1 MIKRGPLKS
10 FGGCKRSKQTCEC
23 IYDGEKGRECS
34 STFDPYPQ
42 SGCVYKESIP
52 RAQSN
57 STFCLFLFPSLFTA
71 PTMTPT
77 SVSESSSLESID
89 AATIMAKRHES
100 MLPPEKEERLFRSP
114 KEMINDLL
122 QQVEQTELRH
132 AMRVEIKRLL
142 TDHER
147 LVSMLQQRSELLE
160 HENDEL
166 RHASQEHQRR
176 YEKAVR
182 EMQFF
187 KRKYEHHRQQEE
199 EQRPK
204 RSLSIDSRT
213 SSEQQQ
219 QQPPHAGVAVFP
231 LTPTSP
237 QPIPEEPKEPSSS
250 TIPAPPTTKPTSIT
264 DCFSPPYDGA
274 ELTRMAKSPIPL
286 PASFVSRMKAPPRN
300 AIVVEYPQ
308 IHQPPPYYR
317 LRQNSTAASVHSTQS
332 SSTEGANTI
341 ASQGTKSTV
350 STVSSVPSSESESSS
365 AEGDKAR
372 KKQSWQ
378 ELHPPTATNTVHS
391 VPMTPVRSST
401 ATNGYTGASL
411 IQQRRVDPLIFGGS
425 DGLWDTI
432 AKSKGSDATVEK
444 IIRYEKKKNI
454 YVYIYSCTTTI
465 ATFYGEGDRLIHPSN
480 RDLHM
485 LSNMDMG

>member
-1 MIKRGPLKS
+1 
-10 FGGCKRSKQTCEC
+10 
-23 IYDGEKGRECS
+23 
-34 STFDPYPQ
+34 
-42 SGCVYKESIP
+42 
-52 RAQSN
+52 
-57 STFCLFLFPSLFTA
+57 
-71 PTMTPT
+71 MTPT
-77 SVSESSSLESID
+77 SVSESSSLESIN
-89 AATIMAKRHES
+89 AATIMSKRHES

-160 HENDEL
+160 HENEEL

-187 KRKYEHHRQQEE
+187 KRKYEHHRQQQQE
-199 EQRPK
+199 EQRPR

-219 QQPPHAGVAVFP
+219 PSHTTSTTAGAGVFP

-250 TIPAPPTTKPTSIT
+250 TTATPPTTKPTSIT

-286 PASFVSRMKAPPRN
+286 PASFISRMEAPPRN
-300 AIVVEYPQ
+300 AIVEYPQ
-308 IHQPPPYYR
+308 THHQPPPYYR

-350 STVSSVPSSESESSS
+350 STVSSVPSSESSSSS
-365 AEGDKAR
+365 AEGDKTR

-444 IIRYEKKKNI
+444 IIRYEI
-454 YVYIYSCTTTI
+454 YIYNFFFT
-465 ATFYGEGDRLIHPSN
+465 N
-480 RDLHM
+480 VQQ
-485 LSNMDMG
+485 